1 LESKKLAA
9 IQANIMVFPKPKE
22 APMSEMILVGPIIVF
37 TILTPIVLV
46 TILSRFL
53 RARENVP
60 LEH

>member
-1 LESKKLAA
+1 
-9 IQANIMVFPKPKE
+9 
-22 APMSEMILVGPIIVF
+22 MSEMILVGPIIVF

>member
-1 LESKKLAA
+1 
-9 IQANIMVFPKPKE
+9 MVFPKPKE